1 MPAISAA
8 IAAIG
13 LAGSIAG
20 TIGGLSS
27 SSKAASAQ
35 SQAATAEEQIAA
47 TNQQQLQLDAAR
59 QRRNIARQAVI
70 ARSTALSNATGQ
82 GAGFGAS
89 SGVQGG
95 MSQATSQENFGLL
108 ASAQNLTLGNSI
120 FSLNQQVYQDN
131 SRAAT
136 YQGQGQA
143 WGAVGQFGN
152 MALQNANQLGKV
164 GSYAFN
170 SMGWGS

>member
-13 LAGSIAG
+13 IA
-20 TIGGLSS
+20 TSVAATAEQMS
-27 SSKAASAQ
+27 ASKKASSAQ
-35 SQAATAEEQIAA
+35 NSAAGAEEQIAA

-95 MSQATSQENFGLL
+95 MAQATSQQNFGLL
-108 ASAQNLTLGNSI
+108 TSAQNLTLGNSI

-136 YQGQGQA
+136 YQGQGQM
-143 WGAVGQFGN
+143 WGGISQFGN
-152 MALQNANQLGKV
+152 MALQNANTLGKV

>member
-20 TIGGLSS
+20 TIGQASA
-27 SSKAASAQ
+27 SSKASSAQ
-35 SQAATAEEQIAA
+35 AQAAGAEEQIAQ

-95 MSQATSQENFGLL
+95 QSQATSQENFGLL
-108 ASAQNLTLGNSI
+108 TSAQNLTLGNSI

-136 YQGQGQA
+136 AQGQA
-143 WGAVGQFGN
+143 SMWGGIGQFGN
-152 MALQNANQLGKV
+152 MALSQANTLGKV